1 MSLNGVECAVDEA
14 GYDGGPVR
22 PRTTAIRGP
31 TVRQQGRQG
40 FDVTERSHLRR
51 RASDRAEER
60 ATRAA
65 IRGDIVAM
73 WVAKGQ
79 AEAAER
85 RRTEWAELN
94 EATDDTI
101 PARERVRAGA

>member
-1 MSLNGVECAVDEA
+1 
-14 GYDGGPVR
+14 
-22 PRTTAIRGP
+22 
-31 TVRQQGRQG
+31 
-40 FDVTERSHLRR
+40 VTERSHLRR
-51 RASDRAEER
+51 RASDRAEQR

-79 AEAAER
+79 AEAAAR
-85 RRTEWAELN
+85 RRSEWAERN
-94 EATDDTI
+94 ETDQAAEDAI

>member
-1 MSLNGVECAVDEA
+1 M
-14 GYDGGPVR
+14 
-22 PRTTAIRGP
+22 
-31 TVRQQGRQG
+31 RQQGRQG
-40 FDVTERSHLRR
+40 FDVTDRSHLR
-51 RASDRAEER
+51 RASDRAEQR

-79 AEAAER
+79 AEAAAR
-85 RRTEWAELN
+85 RRSEWAERN
-94 EATDDTI
+94 ETDEAADAV

>member
-1 MSLNGVECAVDEA
+1 MSLNAADGAVDEPR
-14 GYDGGPVR
+14 YDGGPVR

-31 TVRQQGRQG
+31 TVRQQGRKG

-85 RRTEWAELN
+85 RRTQWAHVN
-94 EATDDTI
+94 EAADDTI
-101 PARERVRAGA
+101 PARERVKAGA

>member
-1 MSLNGVECAVDEA
+1 MAF
-14 GYDGGPVR
+14 
-22 PRTTAIRGP
+22 RGP
-31 TVRQQGRQG
+31 TVRQQGRKG

-51 RASDRAEER
+51 RASDRAEQR

-65 IRGDIVAM
+65 TRGDIVAM

-94 EATDDTI
+94 ETADDPVRT
-101 PARERVRAGA
+101 RERVRAGA